1 MIMIL
6 FNTWM
11 ESLYYVFIY
20 LACFIGVNMIYLF
33 KYAGFQ
39 WLMQVQQHIY
49 LQDYTRHSVAVS

>member
-1 MIMIL
+1 
-6 FNTWM
+6 M